1 MTQNNEVIH
10 VAAAIIVSGHQVL
23 ACRRAEHKVSAGL
36 WEFPGGKIEPGE
48 EPEQALRRELLEEL
62 ALELGEVRRFD
73 VSDTCLL
80 DKVIRLETFLCFP
93 TQEFSG
99 HSTDHDAF
107 IWLTNSQLEDVLWA
121 LPDVPAVQ
129 KLLAADF
136 DLFS

>member
-1 MTQNNEVIH
+1 MTQNDEVIH
-10 VAAAIIVSGHQVL
+10 VVAAIIVSGHQVL

-62 ALELGEVRRFD
+62 ALELGAVRRFD
-73 VSDTCLL
+73 VSDTRLL

-99 HSTDHDAF
+99 HSTDHDAY
-107 IWLTNSQLEDVLWA
+107 IWLTNSQLENVLWA

-136 DLFS
+136 DFFS